1 MKKSKFT
8 EEQIAFALREV
19 EDENARLKRLVA
31 GLSLDKH
38 IFTEACE
45 KETEARPA
53 PRANRLGVC
62 HLHGQ
67 SPAGLRVGAVQSS
80 GVVPAIDPG
89 RASRA
94 AVAHSGVGARAAAVR
109 LHADLGPAAT
119 RGMAGE

>member
-38 IFTEACE
+38 IFTEAGE

-53 PRANRLGVC
+53 PRA
-62 HLHGQ
+62 
-67 SPAGLRVGAVQSS
+67 
-80 GVVPAIDPG
+80 D
-89 RASRA
+89 
-94 AVAHSGVGARAAAVR
+94 
-109 LHADLGPAAT
+109 
-119 RGMAGE
+119 